1 MYYGDMERGK
11 KSDFSNP
18 SKKSDFFSHIDTLV
32 PCEQNWFKNWLILLK
47 SDFDIS
53 SLLLYFNEKILLI
66 CSYFLIFLI
75 HYLGLNVATP
85 EESSDEAGVGPIT
98 PKEDFDLESRPFL
111 QAVFKVLDCRE
122 NDYLVLFGICLLRA
136 IQGNEGKFNFASL
149 LFLCFGF
156 GQYLL
161 AINVFQCIFRVL

>member
-1 MYYGDMERGK
+1 MSFIY
-11 KSDFSNP
+11 
-18 SKKSDFFSHIDTLV
+18 T
-32 PCEQNWFKNWLILLK
+32 
-47 SDFDIS
+47 
-53 SLLLYFNEKILLI
+53 
-66 CSYFLIFLI
+66 
-75 HYLGLNVATP
+75 YLGLNVATP

-136 IQGNEGKFNFASL
+136 IQGNEGKFNFASP

-156 GQYLL
+156 GQYLFTN
-161 AINVFQCIFRVL
+161 NVFQCIFRVLQGIYFYQTNVLLDGVLKLDFIFGFFFQPVIHKSLKFCTICQLRPFKI

>member
-1 MYYGDMERGK
+1 M
-11 KSDFSNP
+11 
-18 SKKSDFFSHIDTLV
+18 
-32 PCEQNWFKNWLILLK
+32 LK

-53 SLLLYFNEKILLI
+53 NLLYFNEKILLI

-136 IQGNEGKFNFASL
+136 IQGNEGKFNFASP

-161 AINVFQCIFRVL
+161 AINVFQCIFRGFIFIRLMYY

>member
-1 MYYGDMERGK
+1 MK
-11 KSDFSNP
+11 
-18 SKKSDFFSHIDTLV
+18 FF
-32 PCEQNWFKNWLILLK
+32 
-47 SDFDIS
+47 
-53 SLLLYFNEKILLI
+53 FNVI
-66 CSYFLIFLI
+66 YI

-161 AINVFQCIFRVL
+161 TNNVFQCIFRVL

>member
-18 SKKSDFFSHIDTLV
+18 SKKSDFFSHIDY
-32 PCEQNWFKNWLILLK
+32 CEQNWFKNWLILLK

-53 SLLLYFNEKILLI
+53 NLLYFNEKILLI